1 MLSHIS
7 LAALLI
13 TNEDADL
20 CIRICRRNSLTSATV
35 SEILPLVPSTEAIA
49 LRGFVRGGWELTNW
63 PVMGELA
70 SATSDP
76 AK

>member
-1 MLSHIS
+1 MGP
-7 LAALLI
+7 A
-13 TNEDADL
+13 E
-20 CIRICRRNSLTSATV
+20 
-35 SEILPLVPSTEAIA
+35 LVDIA
-49 LRGFVRGGWELTNW
+49 SSKQVKRGGWELTNW